1 MKYALAVL
9 VLLSLP
15 AHASQ
20 YPQYQYDMSW
30 DDFDNSV
37 HQIQGNVGKY
47 CQNRMCGLKQPELKP
62 GEHGVVY
69 HLKNG
74 KCIGE
79 LK

>member
-1 MKYALAVL
+1 MKYLPILAVL
-9 VLLSLP
+9 VSIN
-15 AHASQ
+15 AYA
-20 YPQYQYDMSW
+20 M
-30 DDFDNSV
+30 DDDDWTAFDNSV

-47 CQNRMCGLKQPELKP
+47 YQRRMCDLKQPPLKP

-74 KCIGE
+74 KCVGD